1 MFSPISSLFPSIHRP
16 VIRNA
21 PGFQY
26 IYNMALIRYSK
37 KEPLVFGWVMIPY
50 IIVMNMLILGGC
62 IFRSALEFGKSFIGS
77 GVYFLVIYFIF
88 GLVAVIIRNK
98 VPAAG
103 DLFKRIA
110 IMLPIFYLMNIAA
123 MTALYVTYSHLDFLS
138 CQTKPYMF
146 WWAVLCGC
154 ILSTVITFINEAIAN
169 WEHWKA
175 SLAETEKLK
184 NAYQRSRLLGLKGQI
199 NPHFLFNCFNSLS
212 GLIPDN
218 EEKAER
224 FLDEMSKVHRYLLR
238 NDDEFLIPLA
248 DEIKFAESYL
258 YLTEQRFG
266 TAIKTNIRVDK
277 DALRKNLPPLSMQ
290 VILENII
297 YTNAISKKNPLKIL
311 IESND
316 NNEIIITH
324 TVHEKTVIQN
334 FNIEEGL
341 DNLLN
346 KYQLLNAPPI
356 TISEN
361 SNTRIIVLP
370 LFGGREVV
378 I

>member
-1 MFSPISSLFPSIHRP
+1 
-16 VIRNA
+16 
-21 PGFQY
+21 
-26 IYNMALIRYSK
+26 
-37 KEPLVFGWVMIPY
+37 MIPY
-50 IIVMNMLILGGC
+50 IIVMNMLVLGSC
-62 IFRSALEFGKSFIGS
+62 IFSSAWEFGKSFAGS
-77 GVYFLVIYFIF
+77 GIYFLVIYFIF
-88 GLVAVIIRNK
+88 GLVAVFIRNR
-98 VPAAG
+98 VPSAG

-110 IMLPIFYLMNIAA
+110 IMLPIFYLMNIGA
-123 MTALYVTYSHLDFLS
+123 MTALYFTYTHIDFMR
-138 CQTKPYMF
+138 CQVKPHMF

-175 SLAETEKLK
+175 SLAETDKLK

-238 NDDEFLIPLA
+238 NDDEFLIPVA

-266 TAIKTNIRVDK
+266 AAIKATIRVDK
-277 DALRKNLPPLSMQ
+277 DALRKNVPPLSMQ

-316 NNEIIITH
+316 NNEIAITH
-324 TVHEKTVIQN
+324 TVYEKTVIQN

-356 TISEN
+356 TISE
-361 SNTRIIVLP
+361 SSSIRVIILP
-370 LFGGREVV
+370 LFGGREVSL
-378 I
+378 

>member
-1 MFSPISSLFPSIHRP
+1 
-16 VIRNA
+16 
-21 PGFQY
+21 
-26 IYNMALIRYSK
+26 MAFLRYSK
-37 KEPLVFGWVMIPY
+37 KEPLVFGWILAPY
-50 IIVMNMLILGGC
+50 IIVMNMLVFGGC
-62 IFRSALEFGKSFIGS
+62 IFSSVLEFGKSVLGS

-88 GLVAVIIRNK
+88 GQVAVFIRDR

-110 IMLPIFYLMNIAA
+110 IMLPIFFLMNIGA
-123 MTALYVTYSHLDFLS
+123 MTVLYFTYMHIHLMA
-138 CQTKPYMF
+138 CQVKMHMF
-146 WWAVLCGC
+146 WWAVLAGC
-154 ILSTVITFINEAIAN
+154 ILSTVIILINEAIAN

-175 SLAETEKLK
+175 SLAETDKLK
-184 NAYQRSRLLGLKGQI
+184 NVYQRSRLLGLKGQI

-238 NDDEFLIPLA
+238 NDDEFLIPVA
-248 DEIKFAESYL
+248 EEIKFAASYL

-266 TAIKTNIRVDK
+266 AAIKATIRVDK
-277 DALRKNLPPLSMQ
+277 ETLRKNLPPLSMQ

-311 IESND
+311 IENND
-316 NNEIIITH
+316 NNEITITH
-324 TVHEKTVIQN
+324 TVFEKTVIQN

-356 TISEN
+356 TISES
-361 SNTRIIVLP
+361 SNVRIINLP
-370 LFGGREVV
+370 LFGGREVLR
-378 I
+378 

>member
-1 MFSPISSLFPSIHRP
+1 
-16 VIRNA
+16 
-21 PGFQY
+21 
-26 IYNMALIRYSK
+26 MAFVRYSK

-50 IIVMNMLILGGC
+50 ILVMNMLILGSC
-62 IFRSALEFGKSFIGS
+62 IFNSALEFGKSFLGS
-77 GVYFLVIYFIF
+77 GLYFLVIYFIF
-88 GLVAVIIRNK
+88 GLVAVFIRNRF
-98 VPAAG
+98 PSAG

-110 IMLPIFYLMNIAA
+110 IMLPIFYLMNIGS
-123 MTALYVTYSHLDFLS
+123 MTALYLSYVYVPILD
-138 CQTKPYMF
+138 CGVKPNMF

-169 WEHWKA
+169 WENWKA

-199 NPHFLFNCFNSLS
+199 NPHFLFNCFNTLS
-212 GLIPDN
+212 GLIPDD

-224 FLDEMSKVHRYLLR
+224 FLDEMSLVHRYLLR
-238 NDDEFLIPLA
+238 SDDEFLIPVA

-266 TAIKTNIRVDK
+266 AAIKATIRVDK
-277 DALRKNLPPLSMQ
+277 DTLRKNLPPLSMQ

-297 YTNAISKKNPLKIL
+297 YTNAISKKSPLKIL

-316 NNEIIITH
+316 NNEITITH
-324 TVHEKTVIQN
+324 SVYEKTVLQN

-356 TISEN
+356 TISES
-361 SNTRIIVLP
+361 SNIRIINLP
-370 LFGGREVV
+370 LFGGREVAL
-378 I
+378 